1 MSILLVCTL
10 FLIGYLNTD
19 NNSHKTYIAARSQNR
34 AATPTISNVPGARPG
49 FTANA
54 GELTTSA
61 AAAASRETADASAL
75 AVNNNRQSY
84 NEIKAG
90 NRITGIHRTAT
101 VIITA
106 AQVAQTEIN
115 VAANTVAAPENGV
128 EIFTAPA
135 PGTQDQPETPVQKIT
150 TGPATSL
157 MQPLAG
163 SLPPANEPTGAPA
176 SNVTATISGAATDA
190 APDEIHTS
198 SGNQSAELKPVAAG
212 SDKSIVKPSVFTLST
227 SDKSW
232 IEDFAMHHKPVAK
245 KWAGKLSWTAYIT
258 PSVVYRNL
266 RNNSPDKLVET
277 NPDYNNADIDRVVK
291 HKPSFGAE
299 TGIGLLYDVRK
310 KIRLKAGIQ
319 LNYTRY
325 NAMAYENHHPI
336 ASSILLNN
344 INGDGVYESFQSS
357 PYSNAGGLTPVKL
370 HNQTYQVSIPFGLDV
385 KLASL
390 NENISWYAGAAL
402 QPTFIMFANSYLISS
417 DRRSYV
423 TDRSLLNRF
432 NVNAGFETYLSIKT
446 ENYTWQVGPQFRS
459 QIFTTNSKVYTVE
472 ERLMNFGFKVGI
484 SKRL

>member
-1 MSILLVCTL
+1 MVVI
-10 FLIGYLNTD
+10 
-19 NNSHKTYIAARSQNR
+19 
-34 AATPTISNVPGARPG
+34 PTVSNMPGARPA
-49 FTANA
+49 FEANTDKIAISTVPATVTA
-54 GELTTSA
+54 SIF
-61 AAAASRETADASAL
+61 S
-75 AVNNNRQSY
+75 VNNDRQLH
-84 NEIKAG
+84 NETKNG
-90 NRITGIHRTAT
+90 TRITGVHQTAT
-101 VIITA
+101 VVITA
-106 AQVAQTEIN
+106 AQVAQTEVD
-115 VAANTVAAPENGV
+115 VADITTAAPENRV
-128 EIFTAPA
+128 DAFTAAATRNP
-135 PGTQDQPETPVQKIT
+135 DQPGAPVQTIT
-150 TGPATSL
+150 NASVISL
-157 MQPLAG
+157 MQPPAS
-163 SLPPANEPTGAPA
+163 SLPSANELGITGAPV
-176 SNVTATISGAATDA
+176 SDVNTAISGMELAA

-198 SGNQSAELKPVAAG
+198 SGNQSAALKPLAAEP
-212 SDKSIVKPSVFTLST
+212 DKSIVKPSVFTLST

-232 IEDFAMHHKPVAK
+232 IEDFAMHNKPVAK

-266 RNNSPDKLVET
+266 RNNAPDKLVET

-299 TGIGLLYDVRK
+299 TGIGLLYDIRK

-370 HNQTYQVSIPFGLDV
+370 HNQTYQLSIPLGLDV

-390 NENISWYAGAAL
+390 NENISWYAGAAV

-446 ENYTWQVGPQFRS
+446 DNYTWQLGPQFRS